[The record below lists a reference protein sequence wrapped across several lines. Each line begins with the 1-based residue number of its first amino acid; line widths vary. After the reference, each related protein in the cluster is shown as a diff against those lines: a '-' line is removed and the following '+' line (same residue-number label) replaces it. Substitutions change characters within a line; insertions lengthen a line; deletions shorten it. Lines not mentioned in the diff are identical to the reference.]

1 MRKKADI
8 ISTTQGIEPPLK
20 QQITYFSDEN
30 LVKSISRKNCAEIL
44 KQGREFL
51 EQVLSVYEFAL
62 IDYKSWLTTQSHD
75 GHTIHL

>member
-1 MRKKADI
+1 MG
-8 ISTTQGIEPPLK
+8 TQGIEPPLK

-51 EQVLSVYEFAL
+51 GQVLVFMSL
-62 IDYKSWLTTQSHD
+62 H
-75 GHTIHL
+75 